1 MRALP
6 IPSKRDQRYEEFIR
20 SPDLSVGVYRLGVGE
35 IDQQRPH
42 AEDEVYYV
50 ISGRAKFTGGGQTVD
65 VAPQLCLFVPANEA
79 HAFHDIVEP
88 LEVLVFFGP
97 AEGVRGDV
105 Q

>member
-6 IPSKRDQRYEEFIR
+6 IPSTSDQRYEEFIR
-20 SPDLSVGVYRLGVGE
+20 SSDVSVGVYRLGAGE

-50 ISGRAKFTGGGQTVD
+50 IRGRAKFTGGGQTVD
-65 VAPQLCLFVPANEA
+65 VAPQLCLFVPASET
-79 HAFHDIVEP
+79 HKFHDIVEA

-97 AEGVRGDV
+97 AEGARRGK